1 MNSHYMSRYILTIF
15 FNFIVSFSLAQTP
28 NSIYYLSEQNNINAV
43 ISPLKYKPFR
53 KETKNGNKTFPLFE
67 LNSNWDSINKA
78 QTTFRI
84 KKSQQMD
91 SIFKYLRIEYPAS
104 FADSDSCLIL
114 MDINKTKLC
123 HHLEEN
129 QSMEAYYLADYLK
142 PYMLFQ
148 RSGWE
153 WEEFILYNPS
163 NSYMASF
170 PDSPIF
176 LNDSLIYAVGNYYNE
191 GGFQLINLKNNSFY
205 RIDFSNYEIMQ
216 CYQMGFSFY
225 FALRHQY
232 KSSDKIYYKLTFFS
246 QN

>member
-1 MNSHYMSRYILTIF
+1 MFKYILTFF
-15 FNFIVSFSLAQTP
+15 FNFILSVSSSQTP
-28 NSIYYLSEQNNINAV
+28 DYIYYLSEQNNINAV
-43 ISPLKYKPFR
+43 ISPLKFKSFR

-78 QTTFRI
+78 QATFRI

-114 MDINKTKLC
+114 MDKNETKLC
-123 HHLEEN
+123 NHLEGN
-129 QSMEAYYLADYLK
+129 QSMQAYYLADYLK

-163 NSYMASF
+163 NNYTASF
-170 PDSPIF
+170 PDSPVFI
-176 LNDSLIYAVGNYYNE
+176 NDSLIFAVGNYYSE
-191 GGFQLINLKNNSFY
+191 GGFQLINVKNNSFF
-205 RIDFSNYEIMQ
+205 RIDFSNFEIMQ
-216 CYQMGFSFY
+216 CYQVGFSFF

-232 KSSDKIYYKLTFFS
+232 KSSDKLYYKLTFFA

>member
-1 MNSHYMSRYILTIF
+1 MSRYILTCLFIF
-15 FNFIVSFSLAQTP
+15 LLSLSLAQTP
-28 NSIYYLSEQNNINAV
+28 DSIYYLSEQNNIPAV
-43 ISPLKYKPFR
+43 ISLLKNQTFE
-53 KETKNGNKTFPLFE
+53 KEIKSGNKTFPLFE
-67 LNSNWDSINKA
+67 PNSNWDSINKA
-78 QTTFRI
+78 QATFRI

-114 MDINKTKLC
+114 MDSNKTHLC
-123 HHLEEN
+123 INHEQN
-129 QSMEAYYLADYLK
+129 RNIQSYYLADYLNQ
-142 PYMLFQ
+142 YMLFE

-163 NSYMASF
+163 NRYKVSF
-170 PDSPIF
+170 PDSPFF
-176 LNDSLIYAVGNYYNE
+176 LNDSLIYAAGNYYSE
-191 GGFQLINLKNNSFY
+191 GGFQFINLKSNSFY

-232 KSSDKIYYKLTFFS
+232 KSSDKLYYKLRFFQ